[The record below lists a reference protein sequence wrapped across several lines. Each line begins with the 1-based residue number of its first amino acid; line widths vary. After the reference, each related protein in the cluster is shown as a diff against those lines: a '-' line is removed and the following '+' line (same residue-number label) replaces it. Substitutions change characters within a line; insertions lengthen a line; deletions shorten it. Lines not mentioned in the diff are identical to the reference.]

1 MDEIELETQRQLNA
15 SYTNNIII
23 RLKIFDHTNNIKKR
37 KNKFNFLQTTSF
49 KKKLS
54 KYVVE
59 FEQFRNYY
67 DNNKY

>member
-1 MDEIELETQRQLNA
+1 MDEIELETQRNLNK
-15 SYTNNIII
+15 SYTNNIIV
-23 RLKIFDHTNNIKKR
+23 RLRIFDHTNNLKKR
-37 KNKFNFLQTTSF
+37 KNKFNFLETKSF

-67 DNNKY
+67 DNNRY

>member
-23 RLKIFDHTNNIKKR
+23 RLKIYDHTNNIKKR

-67 DNNKY
+67 DNNRY

>member
-23 RLKIFDHTNNIKKR
+23 RLKIYDHTNNIKKR

>member
-23 RLKIFDHTNNIKKR
+23 RLKIYDHTNNIKKR
-37 KNKFNFLQTTSF
+37 KNKFNFLETKSF
-49 KKKLS
+49 KNKLS

-67 DNNKY
+67 DNNRY